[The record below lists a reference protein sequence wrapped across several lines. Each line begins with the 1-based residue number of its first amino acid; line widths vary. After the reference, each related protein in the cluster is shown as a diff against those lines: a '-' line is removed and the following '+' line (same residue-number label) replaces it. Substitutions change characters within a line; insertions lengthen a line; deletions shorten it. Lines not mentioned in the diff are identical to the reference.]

1 MSDFKAG
8 RLGTRGTR
16 ILITGGTGS
25 FGTTV
30 ARALLDSDVSEV
42 RILSRDEAK
51 QEDLRGWLAD
61 DRALFYVGDVRDH
74 RSVDGEM
81 FGVDFACSTQ
91 HR

>member
-1 MSDFKAG
+1 MAMGK
-8 RLGTRGTR
+8 
-16 ILITGGTGS
+16 IVLIYGS
-25 FGTTV
+25 IRQV
-30 ARALLDSDVSEV
+30 LM